1 MIQSALVPVAESE
14 CLLVEQE
21 DKIAMERH
29 ALATNKLCAIDHLV
43 KLMGNRKVQDTLM
56 EKHQLLRLI
65 KTWIQPISKST
76 HARPL
81 VCHYIDQS
89 RSGR

>member
-1 MIQSALVPVAESE
+1 VY
-14 CLLVEQE
+14 LVEQE

-29 ALATNKLCAIDHLV
+29 VLATNKLCAIDHLV

-65 KTWIQPISKST
+65 KTWIQPISKPTHTLSARVK
-76 HARPL
+76 HARHFDSI
-81 VCHYIDQS
+81 CQ
-89 RSGR
+89 